1 MPIFQDQRDR
11 ERIRRILAGDLMRLT
26 QIPDLR
32 FRNLRPGLEI
42 RNPRAAAEIR
52 NLKVGYKKVP

>member
-1 MPIFQDQRDR
+1 MPIFQDQRDQG
-11 ERIRRILAGDLMRLT
+11 RIRRILAGDLMRLM

-32 FRNLRPGLEI
+32 FRISGPALRF
-42 RNPRAAAEIR
+42 RNPRAAVEIR